1 MTDASTTV
9 VIGAGLAGLAC
20 AIHLHEAGRPVVVLE
35 ASDGVGG
42 RVRTD
47 IVDGFVLDR
56 GFQVLLTAY
65 PEAQRM
71 LDYDA
76 LDLRAYKPGALVQI
90 DGQRHVVADPFRSPM
105 SLLATFKAPIGSLV
119 DKARIAWLRRDVL
132 GPSIDAL
139 WARPETTTGERLRA
153 AKFSPEIIDRF
164 FRPLFAGIQLDPSLL
179 TSSRM
184 FDFVFRMLASGDSSV
199 PARGMQA
206 IPDQLAARLPAD
218 TIRLRSAVAS
228 VADGAVTLADG
239 SVVRASNVVVATDGP
254 AAASL
259 VGPGFAAPGSNS
271 VTCLYFVADSP
282 PFDERMILLNGEGSA
297 GGPVNNVCVPSLLSG
312 MVAPAGAHLVSASV
326 VGPAA
331 SLNDVELLDA
341 TRLQMRNWFGSS
353 VDGWRH
359 LRTYRIDHAQP
370 TQVPPALSP
379 AQRPIKLRDG
389 LYMCGDH
396 RDTASIHGALLSG
409 RRAADAIVTG

>member
-1 MTDASTTV
+1 V
-9 VIGAGLAGLAC
+9 L
-20 AIHLHEAGRPVVVLE
+20 VLE
-35 ASDGVGG
+35 AGDGVGG

-65 PEAQRM
+65 PEARRM
-71 LDYDA
+71 LDYET
-76 LDLRAYKPGALVQI
+76 LDLRAYKAGALVQI
-90 DGQRHVVADPFRSPM
+90 DGQRHVVADPFRNPM
-105 SLLATFKAPIGSLV
+105 SLLATFKAPIGSLI
-119 DKARIAWLRRDVL
+119 DKARIAWLRRDVM

-139 WARPETTTGERLRA
+139 WSRPETTTGERLRA
-153 AKFSPEIIDRF
+153 AKFSDEIIDRF

-184 FDFVFRMLASGDSSV
+184 FDFVFRMLASGDSAV

-206 IPDQLAARLPAD
+206 IPDQLAARLPAG

-228 VADGAVTLADG
+228 IDSGVVTLVDG
-239 SVVRASNVVVATDGP
+239 SVVRASNAVVATDGP
-254 AAASL
+254 AAAGL
-259 VGPGFAAPGSNS
+259 VGSGLSAPASNS
-271 VTCLYFVADSP
+271 VTCLYFAADAA
-282 PFDERMILLNGEGSA
+282 PFDERMILLNGEGAA

-312 MVAPAGAHLVSASV
+312 TVAPAGAHLVSASV
-326 VGPAA
+326 VGSAA

-341 TRLQMRNWFGSS
+341 ARAQLRNWFGSA

-359 LRTYRIDHAQP
+359 LRTYRIHHAQP
-370 TQVPPALSP
+370 AQVPPALSP
-379 AQRPIKLRDG
+379 VQRPVKLHDG
-389 LYMCGDH
+389 LYVCGDH
-396 RDTASIHGALLSG
+396 RDSASIHGALLSG